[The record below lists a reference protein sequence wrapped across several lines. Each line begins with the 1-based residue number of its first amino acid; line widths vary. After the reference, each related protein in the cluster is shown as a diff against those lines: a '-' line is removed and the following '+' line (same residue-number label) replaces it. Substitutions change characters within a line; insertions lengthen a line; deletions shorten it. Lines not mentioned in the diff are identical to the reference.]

1 MTLSAEPFKDFFRH
15 HGAGVSLITAFD
27 PEGNPI
33 GFTAS
38 SLASLSAAPA
48 LATVNLA
55 SSSSTAKFLQKG
67 LPVAIHAL
75 GFNQSEFATQL
86 AGPKTERFSSEG
98 WDFSRTA
105 PIHQSATAVLLG
117 QVSELYTVAESLI
130 VVIAADSVNLGDFP
144 ERPLVYFNRQY
155 L

>member
-1 MTLSAEPFKDFFRH
+1 MTLSAELFKDFFRH
-15 HGAGVSLITAFD
+15 HGAGVSLITTFD
-27 PEGNPI
+27 TERNPY

-38 SLASLSAAPA
+38 SLASLSAEPG

-55 SSSSTAKFLQKG
+55 RSSSTAHALEEG

-75 GFNQSEFATQL
+75 GFQQLELAAEL
-86 AGPKTERFSSEG
+86 AGPRAERFSSSG
-98 WDFSRTA
+98 WDLSGTA
-105 PIHQSATAVLLG
+105 PVHKDAPGVLLG
-117 QVSELYTVAESLI
+117 KVQQIYPVADSVI
-130 VVIAADSVNLGDFP
+130 VVIAADSAKLRDFP